1 MRIIKVCGVCGKEF
15 VASKMTSK
23 YCSRRC
29 ERVAFRK
36 RESEKKKNEK
46 ESAEALREE
55 EKIKSLREK
64 AFLTPKDVGVLFGVS
79 RATVYRYFQTGIVK
93 AIKIRN
99 KTFVRTS
106 DLDKM
111 FDEASPYKKRKYQ
124 IKEEQEYYTLREI
137 MEKYPSVARPYGDVV
152 TVWVFQKFMK
162 VVTPSSVKRLLMQSL
177 QTFLKKSILTTII
190 QWIR

>member
-55 EKIKSLREK
+55 EKIKSLREIESFVIQ
-64 AFLTPKDVGVLFGVS
+64 AIPIYSLTNLLVSHEPFLPLESYSTCKRVRDASIYASKKIAQVS
-79 RATVYRYFQTGIVK
+79 ILERYF
-93 AIKIRN
+93 
-99 KTFVRTS
+99 FVSTYQAAGP
-106 DLDKM
+106 DTCLAV
-111 FDEASPYKKRKYQ
+111 FVVASLPPC
-124 IKEEQEYYTLREI
+124 L
-137 MEKYPSVARPYGDVV
+137 
-152 TVWVFQKFMK
+152 
-162 VVTPSSVKRLLMQSL
+162 
-177 QTFLKKSILTTII
+177 
-190 QWIR
+190 

>member
-79 RATVYRYFQTGIVK
+79 RATVYGKFSIEV
-93 AIKIRN
+93 
-99 KTFVRTS
+99 
-106 DLDKM
+106 
-111 FDEASPYKKRKYQ
+111 
-124 IKEEQEYYTLREI
+124 
-137 MEKYPSVARPYGDVV
+137 
-152 TVWVFQKFMK
+152 QKFEGFQA
-162 VVTPSSVKRLLMQSL
+162 L
-177 QTFLKKSILTTII
+177 
-190 QWIR
+190 

>member
-1 MRIIKVCGVCGKEF
+1 M
-15 VASKMTSK
+15 
-23 YCSRRC
+23 
-29 ERVAFRK
+29 
-36 RESEKKKNEK
+36 
-46 ESAEALREE
+46 
-55 EKIKSLREK
+55 REK

-124 IKEEQEYYTLREI
+124 IKEEHTLT
-137 MEKYPSVARPYGDVV
+137 PV
-152 TVWVFQKFMK
+152 TFRNLVC
-162 VVTPSSVKRLLMQSL
+162 RLLL
-177 QTFLKKSILTTII
+177 EKK
-190 QWIR
+190 WHC

>member
-1 MRIIKVCGVCGKEF
+1 MRIIKMCGVCGKEF

-79 RATVYRYFQTGIVK
+79 RATVVGLIIFCIVISG
-93 AIKIRN
+93 A
-99 KTFVRTS
+99 
-106 DLDKM
+106 
-111 FDEASPYKKRKYQ
+111 
-124 IKEEQEYYTLREI
+124 LRI
-137 MEKYPSVARPYGDVV
+137 
-152 TVWVFQKFMK
+152 
-162 VVTPSSVKRLLMQSL
+162 
-177 QTFLKKSILTTII
+177 LKLSK
-190 QWIR
+190 

>member
-55 EKIKSLREK
+55 EGKILARKAYSLPRK
-64 AFLTPKDVGVLFGVS
+64 TLAF
-79 RATVYRYFQTGIVK
+79 Y
-93 AIKIRN
+93 
-99 KTFVRTS
+99 
-106 DLDKM
+106 
-111 FDEASPYKKRKYQ
+111 
-124 IKEEQEYYTLREI
+124 
-137 MEKYPSVARPYGDVV
+137 SV
-152 TVWVFQKFMK
+152 
-162 VVTPSSVKRLLMQSL
+162 
-177 QTFLKKSILTTII
+177 
-190 QWIR
+190 

>member
-1 MRIIKVCGVCGKEF
+1 
-15 VASKMTSK
+15 MTSK

-79 RATVYRYFQTGIVK
+79 RATVYRYF
-93 AIKIRN
+93 
-99 KTFVRTS
+99 
-106 DLDKM
+106 
-111 FDEASPYKKRKYQ
+111 
-124 IKEEQEYYTLREI
+124 LRG
-137 MEKYPSVARPYGDVV
+137 K
-152 TVWVFQKFMK
+152 
-162 VVTPSSVKRLLMQSL
+162 VTPWTALKR
-177 QTFLKKSILTTII
+177 TFL
-190 QWIR
+190 

>member
-111 FDEASPYKKRKYQ
+111 FDDASPYKKRKYQ

-137 MEKYPSVARPYGDVV
+137 MEKYHIGR
-152 TVWVFQKFMK
+152 
-162 VVTPSSVKRLLMQSL
+162 
-177 QTFLKKSILTTII
+177 
-190 QWIR
+190 

>member
-64 AFLTPKDVGVLFGVS
+64 GV
-79 RATVYRYFQTGIVK
+79 
-93 AIKIRN
+93 
-99 KTFVRTS
+99 TS
-106 DLDKM
+106 K
-111 FDEASPYKKRKYQ
+111 
-124 IKEEQEYYTLREI
+124 
-137 MEKYPSVARPYGDVV
+137 SV
-152 TVWVFQKFMK
+152 
-162 VVTPSSVKRLLMQSL
+162 
-177 QTFLKKSILTTII
+177 
-190 QWIR
+190 WIRHRSSLV